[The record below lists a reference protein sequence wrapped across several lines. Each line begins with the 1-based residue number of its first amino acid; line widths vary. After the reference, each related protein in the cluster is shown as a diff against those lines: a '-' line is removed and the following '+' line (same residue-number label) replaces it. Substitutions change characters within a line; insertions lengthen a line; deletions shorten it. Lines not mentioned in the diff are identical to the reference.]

1 MSTYGKQLGSG
12 WSPAGISDVWG
23 SKLPGDY
30 MAAGHS
36 YGADDKWAMDRG
48 YGKLFQGAENKGV
61 GSFQEFMNL
70 KKNPNSL
77 FSNIVGK
84 GSPDFVLAKMKFAG

>member
-1 MSTYGKQLGSG
+1 MTTYGQKLGSG

-84 GSPDFVLAKMKFAG
+84 GSLILFLPK